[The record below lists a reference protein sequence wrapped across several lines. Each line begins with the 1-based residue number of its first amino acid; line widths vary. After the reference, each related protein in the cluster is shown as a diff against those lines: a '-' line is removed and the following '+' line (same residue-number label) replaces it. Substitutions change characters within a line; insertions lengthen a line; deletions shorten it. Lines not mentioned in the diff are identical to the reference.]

1 MTAPLVTPRNPAN
14 TGAATVTTFP
24 FAKARMRYKED
35 RRPTIPE
42 PLKDEFLLDLLAPA
56 EARFQA
62 NPGGV
67 TYANLAMPDADVLTA
82 LEAWFYDLLS
92 STKLRSQPGHFSS
105 APSSSGPVGLQPDHI
120 YRSQLSPW
128 RFKIRSALL
137 VTLNKE
143 MTILESIQR
152 SYLSGPLDRL
162 MVHSLWL
169 GSHQFFILAL
179 PLIFWLGNHHFKRSP
194 VYILGMSV
202 YFTGILK
209 DLFCIPCPYLLPI
222 QRLAISNC
230 ASKYG
235 FPFSHSA
242 ISASTFLMGLQY
254 ALHVQLIVQK
264 LTLFLGLIL
273 YGFLLVFGRVY
284 CRMHLIQD
292 VACGWTIGVFAWTI
306 HQVFGEVV
314 ERWATS
320 TQASVPL
327 VLIVCGLIL
336 TAAHP
341 QPVDDC
347 PCFEDSTAFVAVSV
361 AKYYN

>member
-1 MTAPLVTPRNPAN
+1 
-14 TGAATVTTFP
+14 
-24 FAKARMRYKED
+24 
-35 RRPTIPE
+35 
-42 PLKDEFLLDLLAPA
+42 
-56 EARFQA
+56 
-62 NPGGV
+62 
-67 TYANLAMPDADVLTA
+67 
-82 LEAWFYDLLS
+82 
-92 STKLRSQPGHFSS
+92 
-105 APSSSGPVGLQPDHI
+105 
-120 YRSQLSPW
+120 
-128 RFKIRSALL
+128 
-137 VTLNKE
+137 
-143 MTILESIQR
+143 
-152 SYLSGPLDRL
+152 
-162 MVHSLWL
+162 MVHSSWL

-179 PLIFWLGNHHFKRSP
+179 PLIFWLGNHHFERSP
-194 VYILGMSV
+194 VYILGMSI

-209 DLFCIPCPYLLPI
+209 DLFCIPRPYLLPI
-222 QRLAISNC
+222 QRLAISNRT
-230 ASKYG
+230 SEYG
-235 FPFSHSA
+235 FPSSHSA

-254 ALHVQLIVQK
+254 ALHVQSIIQQ

-314 ERWATS
+314 EQWATS

-347 PCFEDSTAFVAVSV
+347 PCFEDSTAFVAVLVGVMSFAMLV
-361 AKYYN
+361 TLYLPELDDNDFSLCQRIQISLNNHPIAIFDLANDLYHDWTS

>member
-14 TGAATVTTFP
+14 TGAATVTAFP
-24 FAKARMRYKED
+24 FAKARMRYKQD

-42 PLKDEFLLDLLAPA
+42 LLKDKFLLDLLALA
-56 EARFQA
+56 EARFHA

-67 TYANLAMPDADVLTA
+67 TYANLAMPDANVLTA
-82 LEAWFYDLLS
+82 LGARFDDHLSKDGLCNQSHSPLSPSPGNHSSSVSS
-92 STKLRSQPGHFSS
+92 STKLRSQPGHVSS
-105 APSSSGPVGLQPDHI
+105 APSSSGPVGLQPDHV

-152 SYLSGPLDRL
+152 SYRSGPLDRL
-162 MVHSLWL
+162 MVHSSWL

-179 PLIFWLGNHHFKRSP
+179 PLIFWLGDHHFERSP
-194 VYILGMSV
+194 VYILG
-202 YFTGILK
+202 I
-209 DLFCIPCPYLLPI
+209 
-222 QRLAISNC
+222 NC

-235 FPFSHSA
+235 FPSSHSA

-254 ALHVQLIVQK
+254 TLHVQLIVQQ

-284 CRMHLIQD
+284 CEMHLIQD
-292 VACGWTIGVFAWTI
+292 VACGWTI
-306 HQVFGEVV
+306 
-314 ERWATS
+314 
-320 TQASVPL
+320 
-327 VLIVCGLIL
+327 
-336 TAAHP
+336 
-341 QPVDDC
+341 DDC

-361 AKYYN
+361 GVMNFAMLVTLYLPELNDDDFSLCQRIQISLNNHPIAIFDLADDLYHDWTS

>member
-1 MTAPLVTPRNPAN
+1 MLGMHGSA
-14 TGAATVTTFP
+14 
-24 FAKARMRYKED
+24 
-35 RRPTIPE
+35 
-42 PLKDEFLLDLLAPA
+42 
-56 EARFQA
+56 
-62 NPGGV
+62 
-67 TYANLAMPDADVLTA
+67 YANLAMPDANVLTA
-82 LEAWFYDLLS
+82 LGARFDDHLSKDGLCNQSHSPLSPSPGNHSSSVSS
-92 STKLRSQPGHFSS
+92 STKLRSQPGHVSS
-105 APSSSGPVGLQPDHI
+105 APSSSGPVGLQPDHV

-152 SYLSGPLDRL
+152 SYRSGPLDRL
-162 MVHSLWL
+162 MVHSSWL

-179 PLIFWLGNHHFKRSP
+179 PLIFWLGDHHFERSP
-194 VYILGMSV
+194 VYILG
-202 YFTGILK
+202 I
-209 DLFCIPCPYLLPI
+209 
-222 QRLAISNC
+222 NC

-235 FPFSHSA
+235 FPSSHSA

-254 ALHVQLIVQK
+254 TLHVQLIVQQ

-284 CRMHLIQD
+284 CEMHLIQD

-361 AKYYN
+361 GVMNFAMLVTLYLPELNDDDFSLCQRIQISLNNHPIAIFDLADDLYHDWTS